1 MSFIRIGNFTY
12 SNNISL
18 EDIHETIAELLYA
31 HTEEYDV
38 NEDEIEELL
47 NGEEIETDN
56 YPEVEKLISD
66 LSIQHSNTVFSYITY
81 VYKNDCYFKVYFK
94 NGKNYSVEGKLV
106 FEDFDIEMI
115 M

>member
-31 HTEEYDV
+31 HSEEYEV

-47 NGEEIETDN
+47 NGEEIETDK
-56 YPEVEKLISD
+56 YHEVEKLISD
-66 LSIQHSNTVFSYITY
+66 LSIQHSNTVFSYIAYAFT
-81 VYKNDCYFKVYFK
+81 NDCYFKVYFK
-94 NGKNYSVEGKLV
+94 NGKDYSAEGKLV